1 MVGPG
6 TTANVDITISAYSTD
21 DETQQL
27 AKVLLNRGADAVL
40 KALEKTK
47 SKGRISLTGR
57 VGLYDLKLIRS
68 RKSETGRQIIAVTD
82 RPIGFLEAYY
92 SGRSKDYN
100 FGILELNLKADEKE
114 REEGEGALIF
124 AAKVKV
130 LEGNRVEVE
139 NYGVD
144 PVQLKGVRKL

>member
-6 TTANVDITISAYSTD
+6 TTANVDITISAYSSD

-27 AKVLLNRGADAVL
+27 AKTLLASGPDAVH
-40 KALEKTK
+40 KALEKAK
-47 SKGRISLTGR
+47 AKGRISLTGT
-57 VGLYDLKLIRS
+57 VGFYDLKLIRS
-68 RKSETGRQIIAVTD
+68 TKTGNGRRIIAVTD
-82 RPIGFLEAYY
+82 RPIRFLEAYY

-100 FGILELNLKADEKE
+100 FGILELDLKTDEKE

-130 LEGNRVEVE
+130 LEGNKVEVE
-139 NYGVD
+139 NYGIE